1 MVETLFELFDRDTRD
16 GLALSRDADRLL
28 VTLSIEGLEHTL
40 ILTDGER
47 IGERIADALRGAP
60 REPARVPRRVAL

>member
-1 MVETLFELFDRDTRD
+1 METIYEVNDLVTGD
-16 GLALSRDADRLL
+16 GLELSRDADRLL

-60 REPARVPRRVAL
+60 REPARVPQRVAL